1 MSRTGIGKTGS
12 ATGVAENT
20 RTMASI
26 VAGTRIEMI
35 VPEIATE
42 KIGSVTATIVAHEIG
57 MIEERANEIPG
68 KITA

>member
-1 MSRTGIGKTGS
+1 
-12 ATGVAENT
+12 
-20 RTMASI
+20 MASI